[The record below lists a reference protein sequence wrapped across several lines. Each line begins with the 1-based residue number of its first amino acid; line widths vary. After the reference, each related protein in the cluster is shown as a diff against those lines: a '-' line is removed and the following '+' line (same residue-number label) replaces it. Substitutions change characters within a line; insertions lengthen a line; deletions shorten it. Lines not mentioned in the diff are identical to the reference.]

1 MNSDRV
7 NTRAFVRCIKVR
19 GLFGSLDYDLE
30 LDKGP
35 EERLALFYGDNGCGK
50 TTVLKLLYHLLAPVH
65 GRGHKS
71 VLLHTR
77 FSSFEVFLNGG
88 VTVSALRR
96 QGKTMGSVTF
106 RFQAPRSKS
115 IEVTVK
121 TDEEGTLGQF
131 GPKSEG
137 KLLEFLEALQGLEVE
152 LFFMRDNRRITSSRD
167 ENFAEDSSSG
177 GDRIQLAMGRAAHA
191 EAMQHSKLVEAIANL
206 HQYFNQLTLTARS
219 VGEDDSNKIYKQIVN
234 HLARPRAKP
243 NAVSAVDFEQLP
255 ERLIALGERN
265 RDFER
270 YGFTSPLNVERT
282 VANLR
287 KCPLATRA
295 ALLSVLTP
303 YVEGLEARLGALAP
317 IQTLVGE
324 FVGTLNSFL
333 GGSKS
338 IEFSIKDGLTITG
351 YTKESLSP
359 DLLSSGE
366 RQLLTLLCHLLPA
379 RRTAAIFMIDEP
391 ELSLNVKWQRRLLD
405 SLLSFTK
412 GASIQLVMATHSV
425 EMITPHRTEVV
436 RFKPID
442 SMSKRRSFSA
452 A

>member
-219 VGEDDSNKIYKQIVN
+219 VGEDDSNKIYEQNRGN

-243 NAVSAVDFEQLP
+243 DAVSAVDFEQLP

-287 KCPLATRA
+287 KCPNATRTR
-295 ALLSVLTP
+295 SSERS
-303 YVEGLEARLGALAP
+303 Y
-317 IQTLVGE
+317 TL
-324 FVGTLNSFL
+324 
-333 GGSKS
+333 
-338 IEFSIKDGLTITG
+338 
-351 YTKESLSP
+351 
-359 DLLSSGE
+359 
-366 RQLLTLLCHLLPA
+366 C
-379 RRTAAIFMIDEP
+379 
-391 ELSLNVKWQRRLLD
+391 
-405 SLLSFTK
+405 
-412 GASIQLVMATHSV
+412 
-425 EMITPHRTEVV
+425 
-436 RFKPID
+436 
-442 SMSKRRSFSA
+442 
-452 A
+452 